1 MYIHMILPN
10 TSQCTILTL
19 KVIKGHLRSKKKME
33 LNQSLTLIFFL
44 LSMTN
49 LIKFENVENQI
60 NHIYIVTPE
69 NNPECNL
76 RLKIFLGKKN
86 VYINDEIFMV

>member
-1 MYIHMILPN
+1 
-10 TSQCTILTL
+10 
-19 KVIKGHLRSKKKME
+19 ME

-76 RLKIFLGKKN
+76 RLKIFLGKKM
-86 VYINDEIFMV
+86 YI

>member
-1 MYIHMILPN
+1 
-10 TSQCTILTL
+10 
-19 KVIKGHLRSKKKME
+19 ME